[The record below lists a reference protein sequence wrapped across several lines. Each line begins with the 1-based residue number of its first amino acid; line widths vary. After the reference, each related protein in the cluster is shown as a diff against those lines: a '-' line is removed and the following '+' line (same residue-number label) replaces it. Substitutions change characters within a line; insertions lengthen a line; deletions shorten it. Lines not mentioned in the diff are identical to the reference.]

1 MSDTSRAAWIA
12 TAARTLREAGA
23 DSPRL
28 SAELVLRCVLGLS
41 AVELRTY
48 PETPVPPDA
57 LPCLKVLLQRRL
69 AGEPVAYLIGER
81 EFYGRS
87 FAVNHA
93 TLIPRPETEHLIEA
107 ALAELPSSP
116 LCFADLGTGSGCLA
130 VTLCAERPA
139 WKGTAADISGPA
151 LRTACANACRHG
163 TAARLQ
169 FAAADFTRPLFRSA
183 SLDLVISN
191 PPYVSSAEY
200 PNLSPEVRD
209 FEPATALLPHPQSP
223 EGLEHLAAVARAA
236 AVALRPGGL
245 LLMEHGCTQG
255 ETVRLLLSSHTWCK
269 VATYKDLAGHD
280 RLVRAFRTET
290 PACL

>member
-1 MSDTSRAAWIA
+1 MPDCSRAAWLA
-12 TAARTLREAGA
+12 TAARTLREAGV

-28 SAELVLRCVLGLS
+28 SAELVLRCVLDLS

-48 PETPVPPDA
+48 PEKAIPSDA
-57 LPCLKVLLQRRL
+57 SPRLEALLQRRL
-69 AGEPVAYLIGER
+69 AGEPVAYLTGER

-93 TLIPRPETEHLIEA
+93 TLIPRPETEHLVEA
-107 ALAELPSSP
+107 ALAELPADP
-116 LCFADLGTGSGCLA
+116 LYFADLGTGSGCLA

-139 WKGTAADISGPA
+139 WRGTAADISIPA
-151 LRTACANACRHG
+151 LRTARANACRHHA
-163 TAARLQ
+163 AARLH
-169 FAAADFTRPLFRSA
+169 FAAADFTRPLFRRA

-200 PNLSPEVRD
+200 PGLSPEVRN

-223 EGLEHLAAVARAA
+223 DGLEHLAAVVRAA

-245 LLMEHGCTQG
+245 LLMEHGCAQG
-255 ETVRLLLSSHTWCK
+255 EAVRLLFFSHTWRN
-269 VATYKDLAGHD
+269 VATYKDLAGHE
-280 RLVRAFRTET
+280 RLVRAFRTEH